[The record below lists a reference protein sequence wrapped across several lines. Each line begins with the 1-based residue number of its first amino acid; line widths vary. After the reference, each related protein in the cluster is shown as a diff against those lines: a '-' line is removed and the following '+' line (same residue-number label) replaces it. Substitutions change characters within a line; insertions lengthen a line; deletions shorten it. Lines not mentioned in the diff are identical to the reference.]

1 MRNDLKILVV
11 DDHPIHL
18 TLMKQQLAKI
28 PNTRVATEQTVASA
42 LSTLSDNHYD
52 FVFCDLD
59 MPHSD
64 GIDLLISL
72 NEQKYTGNVALI
84 SALDRPIIS
93 AVSAMCENFS
103 FQVLGKIS
111 KPYSNNDIQQLL
123 DNATNA
129 LKPARKLRRRID
141 VSDQEFLF
149 DLANGRVKNYYQP
162 LVDCRTGDVV
172 GYEALARWLHPI
184 HGMLS
189 PEHFLPI
196 VERCNLSHELF
207 DIVTDNAIRDA
218 RHINQG
224 LRISI
229 NADQINIE
237 DGNFSERFI
246 AKCLESQVEPSVFTI
261 EITENTS
268 FSNSVALYKNLAKLR
283 LNGVNVSIDDFGTG
297 HSSLEKLSLLPF
309 NELKIDRSFVSEM
322 EIDSKKQ
329 KIVNSICGL
338 AKSLNLKIVAE
349 GVEKQSTWNM
359 LKKYNIDV
367 CQGYLFN
374 KPMPIEAINILSA

>member
-28 PNTRVATEQTVASA
+28 PNTHVATEQTVASA
-42 LSTLSDNHYD
+42 LSTLSDDHYD

-103 FQVLGKIS
+103 FQVLGKIR

-123 DNATNA
+123 DNAANA

-189 PEHFLPI
+189 PAHFLPI

-218 RHINQG
+218 RYIYQG
-224 LRISI
+224 QRISI

-246 AKCLESQVEPSVFTI
+246 AKCLENRVEPSVFTI

-329 KIVNSICGL
+329 KIVNSICEL

>member
-42 LSTLSDNHYD
+42 LSTLSDDHYD

-111 KPYSNNDIQQLL
+111 TPYSNNDIQQLL

-189 PEHFLPI
+189 PAHFLPI

-224 LRISI
+224 QRISI

-329 KIVNSICGL
+329 KIVNSICEL

>member
-42 LSTLSDNHYD
+42 LSTLSDDHYD

-72 NEQKYTGNVALI
+72 NEQKYAGNVALI

-123 DNATNA
+123 DNAANA

-189 PEHFLPI
+189 PAHFLPI

-218 RHINQG
+218 RYINQG
-224 LRISI
+224 QRISI

-246 AKCLESQVEPSVFTI
+246 AKCLENRVEPSVFTI

-329 KIVNSICGL
+329 KIVNSICEL

>member
-42 LSTLSDNHYD
+42 LSTLSDDHYD

-123 DNATNA
+123 DNAANA

-189 PEHFLPI
+189 PAHFLPI

-218 RHINQG
+218 RYINQG
-224 LRISI
+224 QRISI

-246 AKCLESQVEPSVFTI
+246 AKCLENRVEPSVFTI

-329 KIVNSICGL
+329 KIVNSICEL

>member
-28 PNTRVATEQTVASA
+28 PNTHIATEQTVASA
-42 LSTLSDNHYD
+42 LSTLSDEHYD
-52 FVFCDLD
+52 FIFCDLD
-59 MPHSD
+59 MPHND

-72 NEQKYTGNVALI
+72 NELKYTGNVALI

-93 AVSAMCENFS
+93 AVSAMCEHFS

-123 DNATNA
+123 DNTANA
-129 LKPARKLRRRID
+129 LKPARKLRRKID

-189 PEHFLPI
+189 PALFLPI
-196 VERCNLSHELF
+196 VDRCHLSHELF

-218 RHINQG
+218 RYINQG
-224 LRISI
+224 QRISI

-246 AKCLESQVEPSVFTI
+246 AKCLENQVEPSVFTI

-268 FSNSVALYKNLAKLR
+268 FSNSVELYKNLAKLR

>member
-42 LSTLSDNHYD
+42 LSTLSDDHYD

-72 NEQKYTGNVALI
+72 NEQKYAGNVALI

-123 DNATNA
+123 DNAANA

-189 PEHFLPI
+189 PAHFLPI

-218 RHINQG
+218 RYINQG
-224 LRISI
+224 QRISI

-246 AKCLESQVEPSVFTI
+246 AKCLENRVEPSVFTI

>member
-28 PNTRVATEQTVASA
+28 PNTHVATEQTVASA
-42 LSTLSDNHYD
+42 LSTLSDEHYD
-52 FVFCDLD
+52 FIFCDLD
-59 MPHSD
+59 MPHND

-72 NEQKYTGNVALI
+72 NELKYTGNVALI

-93 AVSAMCENFS
+93 AVSAMCEHFS

-123 DNATNA
+123 DNAANA

-189 PEHFLPI
+189 PALFLPI

-218 RHINQG
+218 RYINQG
-224 LRISI
+224 QRISI

-246 AKCLESQVEPSVFTI
+246 AKCLENQVEPSVFTI

-268 FSNSVALYKNLAKLR
+268 FSNSVELYKNLAKLR

>member
-42 LSTLSDNHYD
+42 LSTLSDDHYD

-103 FQVLGKIS
+103 FQVLGKIR

-123 DNATNA
+123 DNAANA

-189 PEHFLPI
+189 PAHFLPI

-218 RHINQG
+218 RHIKQG
-224 LRISI
+224 QRISI

>member
-18 TLMKQQLAKI
+18 TLMKQQLAKL

-42 LSTLSDNHYD
+42 LSTLSDDHYD

-72 NEQKYTGNVALI
+72 NEQKYAGNVALI

-123 DNATNA
+123 DNAANA

-189 PEHFLPI
+189 PAHFLPI

-218 RHINQG
+218 RYINQG
-224 LRISI
+224 QRISI

-246 AKCLESQVEPSVFTI
+246 AKCLENRVEPSVFTI

>member
-42 LSTLSDNHYD
+42 LSTLSDDHYD

-72 NEQKYTGNVALI
+72 NEQKYAGNVALI

-123 DNATNA
+123 DNAANA
-129 LKPARKLRRRID
+129 LKPALKLRRRID

-189 PEHFLPI
+189 PAHFLPI

-218 RHINQG
+218 RYINQG
-224 LRISI
+224 QRISI

-246 AKCLESQVEPSVFTI
+246 AKCLENRVEPSVFTI

-329 KIVNSICGL
+329 KIVNSICEL

>member
-42 LSTLSDNHYD
+42 LSTLSDDHYD

-189 PEHFLPI
+189 PAHFLPI

-218 RHINQG
+218 RYINQG
-224 LRISI
+224 QRISI

-246 AKCLESQVEPSVFTI
+246 AKCLENRVEPSVFTI

-329 KIVNSICGL
+329 KIVNSICEL

>member
-1 MRNDLKILVV
+1 
-11 DDHPIHL
+11 
-18 TLMKQQLAKI
+18 
-28 PNTRVATEQTVASA
+28 
-42 LSTLSDNHYD
+42 
-52 FVFCDLD
+52 
-59 MPHSD
+59 
-64 GIDLLISL
+64 
-72 NEQKYTGNVALI
+72 
-84 SALDRPIIS
+84 
-93 AVSAMCENFS
+93 
-103 FQVLGKIS
+103 
-111 KPYSNNDIQQLL
+111 
-123 DNATNA
+123 
-129 LKPARKLRRRID
+129 
-141 VSDQEFLF
+141 FLF

-189 PEHFLPI
+189 PAHFLPI

-224 LRISI
+224 QRISI

-246 AKCLESQVEPSVFTI
+246 AKCLENRVEPSVFTI

>member
-28 PNTRVATEQTVASA
+28 PNTHVATEQTVASA
-42 LSTLSDNHYD
+42 LSTLSDEHYD
-52 FVFCDLD
+52 FIFCDLD
-59 MPHSD
+59 MPHND

-72 NEQKYTGNVALI
+72 NELKYTGNVALI

-93 AVSAMCENFS
+93 AVSAMCEHFS

-123 DNATNA
+123 DNAANA
-129 LKPARKLRRRID
+129 LKPARKLRRKID

-172 GYEALARWLHPI
+172 GYEALARWLHPV

-189 PEHFLPI
+189 PALFLPI
-196 VERCNLSHELF
+196 VERCHLSLELF

-218 RHINQG
+218 RYINQG
-224 LRISI
+224 QRISI

-246 AKCLESQVEPSVFTI
+246 AKCLENQVEPSVFTI

>member
-28 PNTRVATEQTVASA
+28 PNTHVATKQTVASA
-42 LSTLSDNHYD
+42 LSTMSDEHYD
-52 FVFCDLD
+52 FIFCDLD
-59 MPHSD
+59 MPHND

-72 NEQKYTGNVALI
+72 NELKYTGNVALI

-93 AVSAMCENFS
+93 AVSAMCEHFS

-123 DNATNA
+123 DNAANT
-129 LKPARKLRRRID
+129 LKPARKLRRKID

-189 PEHFLPI
+189 PALFLPI
-196 VERCNLSHELF
+196 VERCHLSHELF

-218 RHINQG
+218 RYINQG
-224 LRISI
+224 QRISI

-246 AKCLESQVEPSVFTI
+246 AKCLENQVEPSVFTI

>member
-28 PNTRVATEQTVASA
+28 PNTHVATEQTVASA
-42 LSTLSDNHYD
+42 LSTLSDEHYD
-52 FVFCDLD
+52 FIFCDLD
-59 MPHSD
+59 MPHND

-72 NEQKYTGNVALI
+72 NELKYTGNVALI

-93 AVSAMCENFS
+93 AVSAMCEHFS

-123 DNATNA
+123 DNAANA
-129 LKPARKLRRRID
+129 LKPARKLRRKID

-189 PEHFLPI
+189 PALFLPI
-196 VERCNLSHELF
+196 VERCHLSHELF

-218 RHINQG
+218 RYINQG
-224 LRISI
+224 QRISI

-246 AKCLESQVEPSVFTI
+246 AKCLENQVEPSVFTI

-329 KIVNSICGL
+329 KIVNSICEL

>member
-42 LSTLSDNHYD
+42 LSTLSDDHYD

-189 PEHFLPI
+189 PAHFLPI

-218 RHINQG
+218 RYINQG
-224 LRISI
+224 QRISI

-246 AKCLESQVEPSVFTI
+246 AKCLENRVEPSVFTI

>member
-42 LSTLSDNHYD
+42 LSTLSDDHYD

-103 FQVLGKIS
+103 FQVLGKIR

-184 HGMLS
+184 HGMLF
-189 PEHFLPI
+189 PAHFLPI

-218 RHINQG
+218 RYINQG
-224 LRISI
+224 QRISI

>member
-28 PNTRVATEQTVASA
+28 PNTHVATEQTVASA
-42 LSTLSDNHYD
+42 LSTLSDEHYD
-52 FVFCDLD
+52 FIFCDLD
-59 MPHSD
+59 MPHND

-72 NEQKYTGNVALI
+72 NELKYTGNVALI

-93 AVSAMCENFS
+93 AVSAMCEHFS

-123 DNATNA
+123 DNAANA

-189 PEHFLPI
+189 PALFLPI

-218 RHINQG
+218 RYINQG
-224 LRISI
+224 QRISI

-237 DGNFSERFI
+237 DSNFSERFI
-246 AKCLESQVEPSVFTI
+246 AKCLENQVEPSVFTI

-268 FSNSVALYKNLAKLR
+268 FSNSVELYKNLAKLR

>member
-28 PNTRVATEQTVASA
+28 PNTHVAIEQTVASA
-42 LSTLSDNHYD
+42 LSTLSDEHYD
-52 FVFCDLD
+52 FIFCDLD
-59 MPHSD
+59 MPHND

-72 NEQKYTGNVALI
+72 NELKYTGNVALI

-93 AVSAMCENFS
+93 AVSAMCEHFS

-123 DNATNA
+123 DNAANA
-129 LKPARKLRRRID
+129 LKPARKLRRKID

-189 PEHFLPI
+189 PALFLPI
-196 VERCNLSHELF
+196 VERCHLSHELF

-218 RHINQG
+218 RYINQG
-224 LRISI
+224 QRISI

-246 AKCLESQVEPSVFTI
+246 AKCLENQVEPSVFTI

-268 FSNSVALYKNLAKLR
+268 FSNSVELYKNLAKLR

>member
-1 MRNDLKILVV
+1 MRNNLKILVV

-28 PNTRVATEQTVASA
+28 PNTHVATEQTVASA
-42 LSTLSDNHYD
+42 LSTLSDEHYD
-52 FVFCDLD
+52 FIFCDLD
-59 MPHSD
+59 MPHND

-72 NEQKYTGNVALI
+72 NELKYTGNVALI

-93 AVSAMCENFS
+93 AVSAMCEHFS

-123 DNATNA
+123 DNAANA
-129 LKPARKLRRRID
+129 LKPARKLRRKID

-162 LVDCRTGDVV
+162 LVNCRTGDVV

-189 PEHFLPI
+189 PALFLPI
-196 VERCNLSHELF
+196 VERCHLSHELF

-218 RHINQG
+218 RYINHGQ
-224 LRISI
+224 RISI

-246 AKCLESQVEPSVFTI
+246 AKCLENQVEPSVFTI

-268 FSNSVALYKNLAKLR
+268 FSNSVELYKNLAKLR

>member
-28 PNTRVATEQTVASA
+28 PNTHVATEQTVASA
-42 LSTLSDNHYD
+42 LSTLSDEHYD
-52 FVFCDLD
+52 FIFCDLD
-59 MPHSD
+59 MPHND

-72 NEQKYTGNVALI
+72 NELKYTGNVALI
-84 SALDRPIIS
+84 SAADRPIIS
-93 AVSAMCENFS
+93 AVSAMCEHFS

-123 DNATNA
+123 DNAANA
-129 LKPARKLRRRID
+129 LKPARKLRRKID

-189 PEHFLPI
+189 PALFLPI

-218 RHINQG
+218 KYINQG
-224 LRISI
+224 QRISI

-237 DGNFSERFI
+237 DGNFSKRFI
-246 AKCLESQVEPSVFTI
+246 AKCLENQVEPSVFTI

-268 FSNSVALYKNLAKLR
+268 FSNSVELYKNLAKLR

>member
-42 LSTLSDNHYD
+42 LSTLSDDHYD

-103 FQVLGKIS
+103 FQVLGKIR

-189 PEHFLPI
+189 PAHFLPI

-218 RHINQG
+218 RHIHQG
-224 LRISI
+224 QRISI

-246 AKCLESQVEPSVFTI
+246 AKCQENRVEPSVFTI

>member
-11 DDHPIHL
+11 DDNPIHL

-28 PNTRVATEQTVASA
+28 PNTHVATEQTVASA
-42 LSTLSDNHYD
+42 LSTLSDEHYD
-52 FVFCDLD
+52 FIFCDLD
-59 MPHSD
+59 MPHND

-72 NEQKYTGNVALI
+72 NELKYTGNVALI

-93 AVSAMCENFS
+93 AVSAMCEHFS

-123 DNATNA
+123 DNAANA
-129 LKPARKLRRRID
+129 LKPARKLRRKID

-189 PEHFLPI
+189 PGLFLPI
-196 VERCNLSHELF
+196 VERCHLSHELF

-218 RHINQG
+218 RYINQG
-224 LRISI
+224 QRISI

-246 AKCLESQVEPSVFTI
+246 AKCLENQVEPSVFTI

-359 LKKYNIDV
+359 LKKYNIDI

>member
-28 PNTRVATEQTVASA
+28 PNTHVATEQTVASA
-42 LSTLSDNHYD
+42 LSTLSDEHYD
-52 FVFCDLD
+52 FIFCDLD
-59 MPHSD
+59 MPHND

-72 NEQKYTGNVALI
+72 NELKYTGNVALI

-93 AVSAMCENFS
+93 AVSAMCEHFS

-123 DNATNA
+123 DNAANA

-189 PEHFLPI
+189 PALFLPI

-218 RHINQG
+218 RYINQG
-224 LRISI
+224 QRISI

-246 AKCLESQVEPSVFTI
+246 AKCLENQVEPSVFTI

>member
-42 LSTLSDNHYD
+42 LSTLSDDHYD

-72 NEQKYTGNVALI
+72 NEQKYAGNVALI

-123 DNATNA
+123 DNAANA

-189 PEHFLPI
+189 PAHFLPI

-218 RHINQG
+218 RYISQG
-224 LRISI
+224 QRISI

-246 AKCLESQVEPSVFTI
+246 AKCLAKQVEPSVFTI

>member
-103 FQVLGKIS
+103 FQVLGKIR

-189 PEHFLPI
+189 PAHFLPI

-207 DIVTDNAIRDA
+207 DIVTDNTIRDA
-218 RHINQG
+218 RYIKQG
-224 LRISI
+224 QRISI

-246 AKCLESQVEPSVFTI
+246 AKCLENQVEPSVFTI

-268 FSNSVALYKNLAKLR
+268 FSNSAALYKNLAKLR

>member
-42 LSTLSDNHYD
+42 LSTLSDDHYD

-103 FQVLGKIS
+103 FQVLGKIR

-184 HGMLS
+184 HGMLF
-189 PEHFLPI
+189 PAHFLPI

-218 RHINQG
+218 RYINQG
-224 LRISI
+224 QRISI

-283 LNGVNVSIDDFGTG
+283 FNGVNVSIDDFGTG

>member
-42 LSTLSDNHYD
+42 LSTLSDDHYD

-72 NEQKYTGNVALI
+72 NEQKYAGNVALI

-123 DNATNA
+123 DNAANA
-129 LKPARKLRRRID
+129 LKPALKLRRRID

-172 GYEALARWLHPI
+172 GYEALARWSHPI

-189 PEHFLPI
+189 PAHFLPI

-218 RHINQG
+218 RYINQG
-224 LRISI
+224 QRISI

-246 AKCLESQVEPSVFTI
+246 AKCLENRVEPSVFTI

>member
-1 MRNDLKILVV
+1 M
-11 DDHPIHL
+11 
-18 TLMKQQLAKI
+18 
-28 PNTRVATEQTVASA
+28 
-42 LSTLSDNHYD
+42 STLSDDHYD

-72 NEQKYTGNVALI
+72 NEQKYAGNVALI

-123 DNATNA
+123 DNAANA
-129 LKPARKLRRRID
+129 LKPALKLRRRID

-189 PEHFLPI
+189 PAHFLPI
-196 VERCNLSHELF
+196 VERCTLSHELF

-218 RHINQG
+218 RYINQG
-224 LRISI
+224 QRISI

-246 AKCLESQVEPSVFTI
+246 AKCLENRVEPSVFTI

-268 FSNSVALYKNLAKLR
+268 FSNNVALYKNLAKLR

>member
-42 LSTLSDNHYD
+42 LSTLSDDHYD

-103 FQVLGKIS
+103 FQVLGKIR

-189 PEHFLPI
+189 PAHFLPI

-218 RHINQG
+218 RYINQG
-224 LRISI
+224 QRISI

-246 AKCLESQVEPSVFTI
+246 AKCLENRVEPSVFTI

-329 KIVNSICGL
+329 KIVNSICEL

>member
-28 PNTRVATEQTVASA
+28 PNTHVATEQTVASA
-42 LSTLSDNHYD
+42 LSTLSDDHYD

-72 NEQKYTGNVALI
+72 NEQKYAGNVALI

-103 FQVLGKIS
+103 FQVLGKIR

-123 DNATNA
+123 DNAANA

-189 PEHFLPI
+189 PAHFLPI

-218 RHINQG
+218 RYINQG
-224 LRISI
+224 QRISI

-246 AKCLESQVEPSVFTI
+246 AKCLENRVEPSVFTI

-329 KIVNSICGL
+329 KIVNSICEL

>member
-28 PNTRVATEQTVASA
+28 PNTRVATKQTVASA
-42 LSTLSDNHYD
+42 LSTLSDDHYD

-72 NEQKYTGNVALI
+72 NEQKYAGNVALI

-123 DNATNA
+123 DNAANA

-189 PEHFLPI
+189 PAHFLPI

-218 RHINQG
+218 RYINQG
-224 LRISI
+224 QRISI

-246 AKCLESQVEPSVFTI
+246 AKCLENRVEPSVFTI

>member
-42 LSTLSDNHYD
+42 LSTLSDDHYD

-72 NEQKYTGNVALI
+72 NEQKYAGNVALI

-123 DNATNA
+123 DNAANA
-129 LKPARKLRRRID
+129 LKPARKLRRRVD

-218 RHINQG
+218 RYIKQG
-224 LRISI
+224 HRISI

-237 DGNFSERFI
+237 DGNFSENFI
-246 AKCLESQVEPSVFTI
+246 DKCLENQVEPNVFTI

-268 FSNSVALYKNLAKLR
+268 FSNNVALYKNLAKLR
-283 LNGVNVSIDDFGTG
+283 LNGVNISIDDFGTG

>member
-42 LSTLSDNHYD
+42 LSTLSDDHYD

-123 DNATNA
+123 DNAANA

-189 PEHFLPI
+189 PAHFLPI

-218 RHINQG
+218 RYINQG
-224 LRISI
+224 QRISI

-246 AKCLESQVEPSVFTI
+246 AKCLENRVEPSVFTI

>member
-42 LSTLSDNHYD
+42 LSTLSDDHYD

-72 NEQKYTGNVALI
+72 NEQKYAGNVALI

-123 DNATNA
+123 DNAANA
-129 LKPARKLRRRID
+129 LKPALKLRRRID

-189 PEHFLPI
+189 PAHFLPI

-207 DIVTDNAIRDA
+207 DIVTDNAIRDV
-218 RHINQG
+218 RYINQG
-224 LRISI
+224 QRISI

-246 AKCLESQVEPSVFTI
+246 AKCLENRVEPSVFTI
-261 EITENTS
+261 EITENAS

>member
-28 PNTRVATEQTVASA
+28 PNTRVATKQTVAGA
-42 LSTLSDNHYD
+42 LSTLSDDHYD

-72 NEQKYTGNVALI
+72 NEQKYAGNVALI

-123 DNATNA
+123 GNAANA

-189 PEHFLPI
+189 PAHFLPI

-218 RHINQG
+218 RYINQG
-224 LRISI
+224 QRISI

-246 AKCLESQVEPSVFTI
+246 AKCLENRVEPSVFTI

-283 LNGVNVSIDDFGTG
+283 LNGVSVSIDDFGTG

>member
-28 PNTRVATEQTVASA
+28 PNTHVATEQTVASA
-42 LSTLSDNHYD
+42 LSTLSDEHYD
-52 FVFCDLD
+52 FIFCDLD
-59 MPHSD
+59 MPHND

-72 NEQKYTGNVALI
+72 NELKYTGNVALI

-93 AVSAMCENFS
+93 AVSAMCEHFS

-123 DNATNA
+123 DNAANA
-129 LKPARKLRRRID
+129 LKPTRKLHRRID

-189 PEHFLPI
+189 PALFLPI
-196 VERCNLSHELF
+196 VERCHLSHELF

-218 RHINQG
+218 RYINQG
-224 LRISI
+224 QRISI

-246 AKCLESQVEPSVFTI
+246 AKCLENQVEPSVFTI